1 MTDSALAGKLRVDID
16 RAGYYPELVAEALET
31 AVAGESL
38 AAYVVQLET
47 TLDRDE
53 LRRHVTVL
61 ALTPT
66 RLVVAHVDEHPADEA
81 NPTASASASTEAVRI
96 ERVDSV
102 VVTRVVDN
110 PAQHAAGDGASEV
123 VLTIGW
129 GAVSRIDLEPA
140 TCGDPQCDADHG
152 YTGTAS
158 NDDLSVRVSAV
169 ADGSGLIRQ
178 VLAFASALS
187 QATAARSR

>member
-1 MTDSALAGKLRVDID
+1 MTTASIATQMRQAIQRS
-16 RAGYYPELVAEALET
+16 GYYPELVYDALDT
-31 AVAGESL
+31 AMAGEEL
-38 AAYVVQLET
+38 ASFVVHHEAT
-47 TLDRDE
+47 FDRDE

-66 RLVVAHVDEHPADEA
+66 RLIVGHTDDHPADDIS
-81 NPTASASASTEAVRI
+81 PRPFASASTEAVRL

-102 VVTRVVDN
+102 VVTRVVNDPESHRAGG
-110 PAQHAAGDGASEV
+110 PAVEV

-140 TCGDPQCDADHG
+140 ACGDPQCEADHG

-158 NDDLSVRVSAV
+158 NDDFSLRVSAV
-169 ADGSGLIRQ
+169 ADGATTVEQLLS
-178 VLAFASALS
+178 FAAALS
-187 QATAARSR
+187 EATSSRTR